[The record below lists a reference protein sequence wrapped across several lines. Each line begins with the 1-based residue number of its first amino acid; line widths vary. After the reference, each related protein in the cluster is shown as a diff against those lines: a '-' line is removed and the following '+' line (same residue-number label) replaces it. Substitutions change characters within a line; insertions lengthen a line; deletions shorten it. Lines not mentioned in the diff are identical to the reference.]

1 MRAAAERAAPAGVYA
16 ERKQGAEGDRA
27 RTRDRVRASLKADH
41 VPSPLQPNEEA
52 GKKEDMM
59 VESGSRRTAADPE
72 DKRFFRVGAVAT
84 LILVVGWFL
93 TFPVYGSVGIAPT
106 GDEGRLLAYGGHS
119 AGWWT
124 ILGLMVFTD
133 LIYVVVWVTLYEALK
148 RIDRIMMLLAL
159 ASHLLFVVLDL
170 AVTWTNHAALFTLGS
185 QYVAAATEAQ
195 REVLLAAAGAPAAV
209 MDSPLATIY
218 SIGIPSLGTLLAG
231 LVMLKGGF
239 GKLTGWLAIAVGITA
254 VPAIVGPYI
263 IGPSD
268 PSHIINALIATVMYV
283 LVGWRLFKLSRQ

>member
-1 MRAAAERAAPAGVYA
+1 
-16 ERKQGAEGDRA
+16 
-27 RTRDRVRASLKADH
+27 
-41 VPSPLQPNEEA
+41 
-52 GKKEDMM
+52 M
-59 VESGSRRTAADPE
+59 VESALPASAADHE
-72 DKRFFRVGAVAT
+72 AKSFYRAGAIAT

-106 GDEGRLLAYGGHS
+106 GDEGRLLHYGGHT

-124 ILGLMVFTD
+124 ILGLMVSTD
-133 LIYVVVWVTLYEALK
+133 LFYVVVWVALYEALK
-148 RIDRIMMLLAL
+148 QVNRVVMLLAL
-159 ASHLLFVVLDL
+159 ACHLLFVVLDL
-170 AVTWTNHAALFTLGS
+170 AVTWTNHAALFTLGG
-185 QYVAAATEAQ
+185 QYVAATTDAQ
-195 REVLLAAAGAPAAV
+195 RALLLAAAGSPAAV

-239 GKLTGWLAIAVGITA
+239 GKLTGWLAVAVGITA

-268 PSHIINALIATVMYV
+268 PTHIINALIATVMYV
-283 LVGWRLFKLSRQ
+283 LVGWRLFKLSRG